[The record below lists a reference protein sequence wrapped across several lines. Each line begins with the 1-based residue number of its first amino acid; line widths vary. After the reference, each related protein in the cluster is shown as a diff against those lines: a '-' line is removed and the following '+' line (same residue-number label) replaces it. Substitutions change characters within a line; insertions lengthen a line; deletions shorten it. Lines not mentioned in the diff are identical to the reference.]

1 MEESRKSCTHTES
14 VEAVQVDHQSGEQFD
29 TFVYRPSIREAVNMA
44 AFVALVLFILAACE
58 TACEANRAWSQ
69 EPAAKPQPVEK
80 TRAQSPSPPLAKP
93 TDKPTAKVVVQ
104 PPVINDGKP
113 VKLAE
118 GVEFG
123 TYPTPRDWSGWAI
136 ADLINIPE
144 SRRPFIRYLAIPG
157 WGNERWWPAA
167 NFTLNTVVSH
177 SRVIRNAVPI
187 ANGWM
192 LRVDLSEL
200 SPNSSEGKSQ
210 LAKTI
215 EVWDGL
221 AAKDPY
227 LHIPDVNLKDKIAV
241 VSPVVPPDQ
250 AELLA
255 TITLSPGAV
264 YRLDWFMAKALQTLN
279 DGQYYEFRQ
288 VEFAPEKGNARD
300 NWLTKRKVFVGTS
313 EDGGGS
319 LRAAMERSEVTAK
332 PRRVDMMNTLARV
345 NGLASITRDLIDE
358 TPRDRNIPNAHPFLS
373 LLEIADDGAEI
384 IVSAP
389 NGLHDYLLAN
399 GKGEILR
406 EAPPQLVHDTTIPS
420 PHTKR
425 LQPGISCIACH
436 CIDNED
442 GWRTVRNEV
451 KLMVDS
457 GLNVFADLGGGKFS
471 REEVLDKLAGF
482 YALNPEDAEQP
493 LPRARRDYSTA
504 VSLCAAGVKFE
515 ADKSIVTQIGQLTTS
530 IVHGYEYDYITPEL
544 AAREIGYAVPEGFKG
559 NPIRAIVGEVSTEQ
573 EIHVFVGRLMIGLG
587 INRASFEVIYQDL
600 LLLAEQNRQRLA
612 AGK

>member
-1 MEESRKSCTHTES
+1 MVGTEA
-14 VEAVQVDHQSGEQFD
+14 ERECDDVDN
-29 TFVYRPSIREAVNMA
+29 FVYRPSLPECVRYAGFI
-44 AFVALVLFILAACE
+44 AFVIFVLAACE
-58 TACEANRAWSQ
+58 TACNAKRACSQ
-69 EPAAKPQPVEK
+69 QPQPVEK
-80 TRAQSPSPPLAKP
+80 TAAQSPSPLAKP
-93 TDKPTAKVVVQ
+93 ADKPTARVVIQ
-104 PPVINDGKP
+104 PPVINNNGQK
-113 VKLAE
+113 VRLAD

-136 ADLINIPE
+136 ADLIGIPE
-144 SRRPFIRYLAIPG
+144 SKRPFIRYLAIPG
-157 WGNERWWPAA
+157 WGNEQWWPAG
-167 NFTLNTVVSH
+167 NFMLNTVVSH

-221 AAKDPY
+221 ALKDPY
-227 LHIPDVNLKDKIAV
+227 LHIPDINLKEKVAV

-255 TITLSPGAV
+255 TITLSPGSV

-279 DGQYYEFRQ
+279 DGRYYEFRQ

-300 NWLTKRKVFVGTS
+300 NWLTKRKVFIGTS

-319 LRAAMERSEVTAK
+319 LRAAMERSEVTGK

-345 NGLASITRDLIDE
+345 NGLASITRDLVDE
-358 TPRDRNIPNAHPFLS
+358 TPRDRNIPNSHPFLS

-436 CIDNED
+436 CIDSED

-457 GLNVFADLGGGKFS
+457 GLNVFADLGGGKLS

-504 VSLCAAGVKFE
+504 VSLCAAGVKFD

-530 IVHGYEYDYITPEL
+530 IVHGYEYDYVTPEL
-544 AAREIGYAVPEGFKG
+544 AAREIGYAVPPDFKG
-559 NPIRAIVGEVSTEQ
+559 NPIRAIVGEVSPDQ
-573 EIHVFVGRLMIGLG
+573 EIHVFIGRLMIGLG
-587 INRASFEVIYQDL
+587 INRASFEVVYQDL
-600 LLLAEQNRQRLA
+600 LLLAEQNRRRVA
-612 AGK
+612 EGGG